1 MSPPT
6 DAALDAAA
14 KRLASIL
21 LDQQLKLVCAE
32 SCSGG
37 WVAKVCTDRA
47 GSSAWFAHGLVA
59 YSNPAK
65 TDLLGVQPEVL
76 EQHGAVSA
84 ETAQA
89 MAIGACGN
97 QPGRVAL
104 AVTGIA
110 GPSGATQEKP
120 VGLVWFGWA
129 LANGEVAVESARFQ
143 GDRDAVRRA
152 SVLMAL
158 AGLVQRL

>member
-6 DAALDAAA
+6 DVALDVAAN
-14 KRLASIL
+14 RLAATL

-47 GSSAWFAHGLVA
+47 GSSAWFAHGLVV
-59 YSNPAK
+59 YSNRAK
-65 TDLLGVQPEVL
+65 TDLLGVQPDVI

-89 MAIGACGN
+89 MAAGARGDV
-97 QPGRVAL
+97 PGRVAL

-110 GPSGATQEKP
+110 GPAGATRDKP

-129 LANGEVAVESARFQ
+129 LASGQVAVEAARFP

-158 AGLVQRL
+158 DGLTRRL